1 MQRLPHPTL
10 SISWRGLSQRFPLDI
25 LWKGGRGEVPE
36 LMEAEMTE
44 QIKSATGKTEYK
56 SYGLDCP
63 IARTLDVIGD
73 RWTLLIIRDL
83 LRGTHKYQDLL
94 DSLTGIST
102 NLLAERLARLV
113 DEGLVARTLYTE
125 KPPRAEYHL
134 TEQGQELGAVVDAL
148 FEWGTQWRGWGQ
160 APELRTMREY
170 LIRELGLRPEDV
182 REVSE
187 QRTKRTRGLFRA

>member
-1 MQRLPHPTL
+1 
-10 SISWRGLSQRFPLDI
+10 
-25 LWKGGRGEVPE
+25 
-36 LMEAEMTE
+36 MEAEMTE

-94 DSLTGIST
+94 DSLEGIST

-113 DEGLVARTLYTE
+113 DEGLVTRTMYSE

-134 TEQGQELGAVVDAL
+134 TEQGQQLGSVVGAL
-148 FEWGTQWRGWGQ
+148 FEWGTKWLSWGQ
-160 APELRTMREY
+160 APELQTMRDY
-170 LIRELGLRPEDV
+170 LIRELGLKPEDV
-182 REVSE
+182 RAV
-187 QRTKRTRGLFRA
+187 RPKRNRRPVWV

>member
-1 MQRLPHPTL
+1 
-10 SISWRGLSQRFPLDI
+10 
-25 LWKGGRGEVPE
+25 
-36 LMEAEMTE
+36 MTG
-44 QIKSATGKTEYK
+44 QIKSAGGKTEYK

-73 RWTLLIIRDL
+73 RWTLLIVRDL

-113 DEGLVARTLYTE
+113 DEGLVTRMLYCE

-134 TEQGQELGAVVDAL
+134 TEQGEQLGSVVDAL

-160 APELRTMREY
+160 APELQSMRERM
-170 LIRELGLRPEDV
+170 IRELALKPADV
-182 REVSE
+182 HMVKPKQSSRV
-187 QRTKRTRGLFRA
+187 RWA

>member
-1 MQRLPHPTL
+1 M
-10 SISWRGLSQRFPLDI
+10 SS
-25 LWKGGRGEVPE
+25 
-36 LMEAEMTE
+36 
-44 QIKSATGKTEYK
+44 QIKSANGKTEYK

-63 IARTLDVIGD
+63 IAKTLDVIGD

-94 DSLTGIST
+94 DSLSGIST

-113 DEGLVARTLYTE
+113 DEGLVVRTLYSE

-134 TEQGQELGAVVDAL
+134 TEQGQQLGSVVDAL

-170 LIRELGLRPEDV
+170 LIRELGLQPEDV
-182 REVSE
+182 REVSLP
-187 QRTKRTRGLFRA
+187 RRKHSRNLFRA